1 MINVIT
7 LTNSTA
13 QTILNAIKDMLDWY
27 DVTMDGDNVASID
40 LSAKINIAY
49 TNDTTITI
57 TDTNIVGSGS
67 AQTQT
72 IATSS
77 TTTIVQTDTSILI
90 TSGSQ
95 FIIGK
100 TTDSNG
106 NNSLGVVNK
115 ASTSSSPIF
124 VFTDDTTSKNYTLGQ
139 MANTSNQI
147 TQLIPIVDPSS
158 GTVLDDGY
166 LAFINPNRSV
176 DTGKIRLNDRYYYL
190 GVQLAI
196 HYTP

>member
-1 MINVIT
+1 MINITT

-49 TNDTTITI
+49 TNDTTITL
-57 TDTNIVGSGS
+57 TDTNIAGSGS

-72 IATSS
+72 ITTSN
-77 TTTIVQTDTSILI
+77 TTTIVQTDNSILI

-100 TTDSNG
+100 TTDRNG
-106 NNSLGVVNK
+106 NSSIGLAGK
-115 ASTSSSPIF
+115 ASSSTSAAY
-124 VFTDDTTSKNYTLGQ
+124 VFTDDTTSKSYTLGLLT
-139 MANTSNQI
+139 NTSNQI

-166 LAFINPNRSV
+166 LAFLNPNRSA
-176 DTGKIRLNDRYYYL
+176 DTGKIRLNDLYYYL
-190 GVQLAI
+190 CIAFAI

>member
-13 QTILNAIKDMLDWY
+13 QSILNAIKDMLDWH

-67 AQTQT
+67 AQTHSIST
-72 IATSS
+72 S
-77 TTTIVQTDTSILI
+77 TTATIVQTDTSILI
-90 TSGSQ
+90 TAGAQ

-106 NNSLGVVNK
+106 
-115 ASTSSSPIF
+115 TSSIGIACRGSSSGATY
-124 VFTDDTTSKNYTLGQ
+124 VFTDDTTTKTYTLGQ
-139 MANTSNQI
+139 LTNTSNQI

-166 LAFINPNRSV
+166 LTFLCPNRLA
-176 DTGKIRLNDRYYYL
+176 DIGKIRLNDKYYYL
-190 GVQLAI
+190 GTQLAI

>member
-57 TDTNIVGSGS
+57 TDTNIAGSNT
-67 AQTQT
+67 AQTHT
-72 IATSS
+72 ITTSI

-90 TSGSQ
+90 TSGAQ

-106 NNSLGVVNK
+106 NNSIGLACKTTGM
-115 ASTSSSPIF
+115 SSVY
-124 VFTDDTTSKNYTLGQ
+124 VFTDDTTTKDYTLSHL
-139 MANTSNQI
+139 ANTSNQI

-166 LAFINPNRSV
+166 LAFLSPNRSS
-176 DTGKIRLNDRYYYL
+176 DTGKIRLNDQYYYL
-190 GVQLAI
+190 GIYFAI

>member
-57 TDTNIVGSGS
+57 TDTNIAGSNT

-72 IATSS
+72 ITTSI

-90 TSGSQ
+90 TSGAQ

-106 NNSLGVVNK
+106 NNSIGLACK
-115 ASTSSSPIF
+115 AVGMSSVY
-124 VFTDDTTSKNYTLGQ
+124 VFTDDTTTKDYTLSHL
-139 MANTSNQI
+139 ANTSNQI

-166 LAFINPNRSV
+166 LAFLSPNRSSN
-176 DTGKIRLNDRYYYL
+176 TGKIRLNDLYYYL
-190 GVQLAI
+190 GTYLAA